1 MAVKKDLLNR
11 ELHTGE
17 NLELLKMFALDKSQ
31 RALVVAKVE
40 KPAANT
46 SVDGV
51 DTTASAAE
59 ASNSDTHSSMRQDGN
74 VEILLSTKIE
84 YLGPNAQ
91 SIAFLKRE
99 DYQKLELSSS
109 GTGDLDK
116 VLDAT
121 ITSGESSAPAEEATD
136 LSSQIQVVNL
146 GYLG

>member
-1 MAVKKDLLNR
+1 METVTSLLAVKKDLLNR

-31 RALVVAKVE
+31 RALVAAKVE

-84 YLGPNAQ
+84 YLGPNA
-91 SIAFLKRE
+91 
-99 DYQKLELSSS
+99 
-109 GTGDLDK
+109 
-116 VLDAT
+116 
-121 ITSGESSAPAEEATD
+121 
-136 LSSQIQVVNL
+136 
-146 GYLG
+146 